1 MFFASKLKGMPP
13 KLASDDGKNVV
24 IRPLAYVNEKDLVAW
39 AQVRQFP
46 IIPCT
51 LCGSQDGLQRQ
62 VVGDM
67 LREWDKKFP
76 GRLENMFTAL
86 QNVVPSHLMDRQLH
100 DFAAV
105 RATGQADP
113 QGDKAF
119 DPESF
124 APQGGSIRFVD

>member
-1 MFFASKLKGMPP
+1 
-13 KLASDDGKNVV
+13 
-24 IRPLAYVNEKDLVAW
+24 
-39 AQVRQFP
+39 VRQFP

-100 DFAAV
+100 NFAEV

-124 APQGGSIRFVD
+124 APKPGAIRFVD